1 MRYLLRSRLLVTL
14 AGALLIFAA
23 TAGAAQAN
31 DQLAYVADETAGTIT
46 PVDLSTGIPGTPID
60 VGSQPDGI
68 AITSDG
74 STAYVADYGS
84 STIVPVNL
92 ATSTTQKPISLPSRP
107 NAIAI
112 TPNGARA
119 YVVADSGSVWPITLS
134 TRRLGTPFSIPSN
147 ADAIAIAPSG
157 STAYI
162 TDVVS
167 ATVFPLALPNGPLGS
182 PINLEANTPDGI
194 ALTPDGST
202 AYIASNAGESIT
214 PLLLSSDVAGTP
226 IQLGAQPT
234 AIAITPDGGTA
245 YVVDSTS
252 VSGSGEI
259 TPINL
264 ETGIPGTRIE
274 IGGDPSAIALVPPGG
289 VTAGNG
295 GSGNPGVDPG
305 SATIG
310 NQQLKL
316 TTSGSRKSAS
326 GPSDSCLAPGS
337 RFRTTLNRRTLG
349 HGAKLKLRY
358 ITFRLGKQVKRAKRL
373 PATERFSLK
382 GLTSGIHTLTARV
395 FYGELLAAHAS
406 GHGQHRKLSVTISR
420 TLKRHISVC

>member
-1 MRYLLRSRLLVTL
+1 MVT
-14 AGALLIFAA
+14 GAFLIFAA
-23 TAGAAQAN
+23 MAGAAQAS
-31 DQLAYVADETAGTIT
+31 DQRAYVADETAGTIT
-46 PVDLSTGIPGTPID
+46 PVDLTTGIPGTPID

-68 AITSDG
+68 AITANG
-74 STAYVADYGS
+74 ATAYVADYGS

-92 ATSTTQKPISLPSRP
+92 STATPQKPISLPSRP

-112 TPNGARA
+112 TPNGALA

-134 TRRLGTPFSIPSN
+134 NGHVGSPIAIPTN

-167 ATVFPLALPNGPLGS
+167 ATIFPLALPNGPLEA
-182 PINLEANTPDGI
+182 PINLEADTPNGI
-194 ALTPDGST
+194 ALTPNGSA
-202 AYIASNAGESIT
+202 AYIASNAGDSIT
-214 PLLLSSDVAGTP
+214 PLSLSSDIAGMP

-234 AIAITPDGGTA
+234 AIAITPDGSTA
-245 YVVDSTS
+245 YVTDSTS
-252 VSGSGEI
+252 VSGSGAI

-264 ETGIPGTRIE
+264 QTGVPGTPLQ

-289 VTAGNG
+289 VSPGKG
-295 GSGNPGVDPG
+295 DSGNSGSDPG
-305 SATIG
+305 SGTIG
-310 NQQLKL
+310 NQKLKL
-316 TTSGSRKSAS
+316 TVSGSGKHAS
-326 GPSDSCLAPGS
+326 GASDSCRAPGS
-337 RFRTTLNRRTLG
+337 TIKTRLSRRTLG
-349 HGAKLKLRY
+349 HGAKLTLRH
-358 ITFRLGKQVKRAKRL
+358 ITFRLGKQIKRSKRL

-382 GLTSGIHTLTARV
+382 GLSRGTHTLTARV
-395 FYGELLAAHAS
+395 FYTELLAAHVS

>member
-1 MRYLLRSRLLVTL
+1 ML

-23 TAGAAQAN
+23 TAGAAQAS

-46 PVDLSTGIPGTPID
+46 PVDLTTGIPGTPID

-74 STAYVADYGS
+74 STAYVADLGS

-92 ATSTTQKPISLPSRP
+92 ATATTQKPISLPSRP
-107 NAIAI
+107 NAVAI
-112 TPNGARA
+112 TPSGTLA
-119 YVVADSGSVWPITLS
+119 YVVADSGSLWPITLS
-134 TRRLGTPFSIPSN
+134 TGHVGNPISIPSN
-147 ADAIAIAPSG
+147 ADAIAITPSG

-167 ATVFPLALPNGPLGS
+167 ASVFPLALPNGPLRS
-182 PINLEANTPDGI
+182 PINLEADTPNGI
-194 ALTPDGST
+194 ALTPDGT
-202 AYIASNAGESIT
+202 AAYIASNAGDSIT
-214 PLLLSSDVAGTP
+214 PLSLSSDVAGTP

-234 AIAITPDGGTA
+234 AIAITPDGSTA
-245 YVVDSTS
+245 YVTDSTS
-252 VSGSGEI
+252 ISGSGAI

-264 ETGIPGTRIE
+264 ETGVPGTPLP

-289 VTAGNG
+289 VTTGAG
-295 GSGNPGVDPG
+295 GSGGSGVDLG

-310 NQQLKL
+310 NQKLKL
-316 TTSGSRKSAS
+316 TASGSGNGAS
-326 GPSDSCLAPGS
+326 GAARSCRAPGS
-337 RFRTTLNRRTLG
+337 MIKTRLRRRTLG

-358 ITFRLGKQVKRAKRL
+358 VTFRLGQQVKRAKRL
-373 PATERFSLK
+373 PATARFSLK
-382 GLTSGIHTLTARV
+382 GLSRGTHTLTARV

-406 GHGQHRKLSVTISR
+406 GHRQHRKLSVTISR